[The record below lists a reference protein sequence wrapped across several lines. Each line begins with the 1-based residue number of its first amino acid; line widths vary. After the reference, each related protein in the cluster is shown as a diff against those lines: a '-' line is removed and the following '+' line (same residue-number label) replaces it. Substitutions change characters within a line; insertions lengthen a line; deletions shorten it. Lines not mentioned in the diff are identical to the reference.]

1 MNCVP
6 LRFKSKWIDI
16 KILNVEK
23 NGLDRKQG
31 MATIADIH
39 ALPHSLHR
47 LLFGVMLTGTQV
59 LPGVDV
65 GGKGLLSGTAAK
77 LSRAPPLGPT
87 SRKMP
92 PLLPVLVPGFFPA
105 VIHRFLFS
113 TALTPRYVKPR
124 NCQALGAWVT
134 LNVPKR
140 ELGADFAG
148 IGTLPRLPRVPTSR
162 WPFFILG
169 LNPVRPLYLW
179 SYQSTTTT
187 CSDFLW
193 ITLCTTG
200 ELLGW

>member
-6 LRFKSKWIDI
+6 LRFKSKWVDI

-31 MATIADIH
+31 MATIAGTH

-47 LLFGVMLTGTQV
+47 LLFGVLLTGTQV

-105 VIHRFLFS
+105 VISF
-113 TALTPRYVKPR
+113 
-124 NCQALGAWVT
+124 
-134 LNVPKR
+134 
-140 ELGADFAG
+140 
-148 IGTLPRLPRVPTSR
+148 
-162 WPFFILG
+162 PFF
-169 LNPVRPLYLW
+169 NSTNAPVRKTPQLP
-179 SYQSTTTT
+179 S
-187 CSDFLW
+187 
-193 ITLCTTG
+193 
-200 ELLGW
+200 LGGLGYAQRS